1 MYQTDS
7 FLVLNVR
14 AHVQPSDSARSRAPV
29 LQLLWKLCLMT
40 LRIARILFLSAWLYG
55 AEEEDA
61 ALTLTCPPSRAICSL
76 VRIIWYGDDMLVDSG
91 GLVVY
96 YAF

>member
-1 MYQTDS
+1 MFVPMCSPAILLDCEHMC
-7 FLVLNVR
+7 VDCV
-14 AHVQPSDSARSRAPV
+14 
-29 LQLLWKLCLMT
+29 QLLWNLCLMT
-40 LRIARILFLSAWLYG
+40 LRIARILFLSAWPYG

-76 VRIIWYGDDMLVDSG
+76 VRIIWYSDDMLVDSG